1 MLSHELD
8 EGGEKG
14 RRRRKKKRKGKKRER
29 RGGGIRGGRE
39 EEDYGGGGS
48 GEGRNQQI
56 GVLAFFS
63 SWSNSKIRREMQEN
77 TLLLT

>member
-39 EEDYGGGGS
+39 EEDHGGGS

>member
-14 RRRRKKKRKGKKRER
+14 RRRRKKKRKGKKREG

-39 EEDYGGGGS
+39 EEDHGGGGGS

-56 GVLAFFS
+56 GVLAFFFPLGATARS
-63 SWSNSKIRREMQEN
+63 EGKYKRTPFS
-77 TLLLT
+77 